1 MLYPDDIEYLKTY
14 NRRITLPKGEP
25 IGRGNLIFLLS
36 WDLDESIK
44 MINSKDNFMHGNR
57 YFYYY
62 FTYRYL
68 GMIKGRKYNIR
79 SFEERKSNYERI
91 EKETRLTHYPLN
103 RFTKKDIRNTY
114 FDLYKYMQIFF
125 TMTEKL
131 VPSMKMKAF
140 WEFFLPI
147 FKREDFQIY
156 HSKYILIDA
165 NNYTNFSGPLK
176 ETMKN
181 PLFILYYTMF
191 RNFDLIKD
199 FDMDFLIY
207 CGTHCM
213 KVNPSKCDEKSYK
226 VFLRELKRLF
236 QYTSN
241 EIDEELSEES
251 ITKKEEAENITSLIS
266 TKYNFTGSDE
276 SEKDTV
282 TNVARNV
289 KPEAKSVKKKEEKIT
304 SIPVVAKQ
312 ATSNETDPVQSKVND
327 TISKAVS
334 AVDEITPKEKKNS
347 KEEIAAID
355 RKIEQDLNNDKEL
368 IEKIYQSTMQKKV
381 VKSPA
386 SSARDEMLRKE
397 QLNLKVKDM
406 TIKDIEKIDAIHMP
420 IPTRDVSR
428 SLRTTNENVKNI
440 TFNNFEKTYNEK
452 VMPKDIVNSVLM
464 LNDKSIPLFLL
475 DVKVEDTSDELNYK
489 DTYTFTLEDT
499 NRQRHTIKVDIPK
512 FIDDKFMYLGGN
524 KKLIIKQNF
533 LFPVVK
539 TGPDTVQIV
548 TNYNKMFIR
557 RVDTKSLGSISR
569 LNKLIETN
577 DSVKKYFDFGNSY
590 ALNDGYITTI
600 EYDEFSKIAIEYHNN
615 GLHLMFGQKDIE
627 KYATEHNITI
637 PEKQMMIGTINN
649 RPVFIDLNTQK
660 TAANQ
665 SICDLIY
672 ESLNDQEKA
681 IYNKIKLPKRLMYT
695 KVKTMEQDI
704 PVMTLLCFW
713 EGIDTVLK
721 KAKIEYRLE
730 KTYPANLKPSESV
743 IRFSDCYMV
752 YEDDVP
758 TSLLMNGLKIIPT
771 EKYTIAS
778 FDTKEPYIDYFKK
791 VYGKIAIANSL
802 MNSYEFTLDPI
813 TIEVLEDINLPT
825 KLVDLMIYANGLL
838 ADSQYTPE
846 INQKL
851 YRIRSNEIIP
861 AILYDSIAKNY
872 ITFKNSNG
880 KKKLS
885 VPRDIVIKQVLK
897 LKTVEDYSTLNPL
910 LELERT
916 HSVSTRGWRGANL
929 DRSYTLEK
937 RTYDPSMIGIMGLS
951 SSPDGSV
958 GVAKTLTVEPCIKT
972 VRGYVDVKDG
982 NEIEKLK
989 DVNLFSP
996 AEMLVPLGVTR
1007 DDATRTGHSVKQSK
1021 HVIPV
1026 KNSSP
1031 VLISNGEEESCRFQ
1045 LSKDF
1050 VINAEQDG
1058 TIIDYNPKLKL
1069 MIAEYKDGTHQA
1081 INLAPNIVKNGG
1093 GGFFLS
1099 NELITDLKV
1108 GDKFKKNDILAWHK
1122 DFFTKDRFTGIRM
1135 NMGTLS
1141 KVAIMSTY
1149 NTYEDATF
1157 VTHKLSR
1164 DAASEMV
1171 FVRQVVIGKNSNVSF
1186 MLNVGDHVEIGDTL
1200 VQFDTSYDDSSL
1212 NEFLANLSMDPRL
1225 KDEVVENSKN
1235 SIKSKYA
1242 GVIEDI
1248 KMYSTVDL
1256 DELSSSLKMIFEK
1269 YYKGIKEKKKM
1280 LESYDP
1286 GSSIV
1291 KCGLLVN
1298 ETTKKIEPNKFG
1310 VVKGQ
1315 KVEDSVLIEF
1325 YIKHTELLEVGSKIA

>member
-14 NRRITLPKGEP
+14 NRRVALPKGDP
-25 IGRGNLIFLLS
+25 IGKGNLIFLLS

-44 MINSKDNFMHGNR
+44 MINNKDNFMNGNR

-62 FTYRYL
+62 FTYRYM
-68 GMIKGRKYNIR
+68 GVIKGKKYNIR
-79 SFEERKSNYERI
+79 SFEERKANYERI
-91 EKETRLTHYPLN
+91 EEETRLIHYPMN
-103 RFTKKDIRNTY
+103 NFIRKDIRNAY

-125 TMTEKL
+125 TMTERL
-131 VPSMKMKAF
+131 TPSMKMKAF
-140 WEFFLPI
+140 WDFFLPI
-147 FKREDFQIY
+147 FKREDIQLY
-156 HSKYILIDA
+156 KSKFILINAD
-165 NNYTNFSGPLK
+165 NYKNFSGPLK

-213 KVNPSKCDEKSYK
+213 KVNPSKCDDKSYR

-241 EIDEELSEES
+241 DIDKELSEES
-251 ITKKEEAENITSLIS
+251 IAKKEEVETISNMIS

-276 SEKDTV
+276 TDNETV
-282 TNVARNV
+282 TKVSKDV
-289 KPEAKSVKKKEEKIT
+289 KPRSTTSTTKSAKSKQPSVEPQDSSKTADPIQAKVNKTIAKAVSDVDKETSSTKKKSEEKI
-304 SIPVVAKQ
+304 
-312 ATSNETDPVQSKVND
+312 NE
-327 TISKAVS
+327 
-334 AVDEITPKEKKNS
+334 
-347 KEEIAAID
+347 ID
-355 RKIEQDLNNDKEL
+355 KKIEEDLNKDKEL
-368 IEKIYQSTMQKKV
+368 IEKIYQSTMQQKV
-381 VKSPA
+381 TKSPA

-397 QLNLKVKDM
+397 QVNLKVKNM
-406 TIKDIEKIDAIHMP
+406 TIKDIEKIDAVHMP

-428 SLRTTNENVKNI
+428 SLKTTNENVKEI
-440 TFNNFEKTYNEK
+440 KFNNFEKTYNEN

-464 LNDKSIPLFLL
+464 LNDKSLPLFLL

-489 DTYTFTLEDT
+489 ETYTFTLEDS

-577 DSVKKYFDFGNSY
+577 DSVKKYFEFGSSF
-590 ALNDGYITTI
+590 ALNENYVTTI
-600 EYDEFSKIAIEYHNN
+600 EYDEFSKFSIRYHKDD
-615 GLHLMFGQKDIE
+615 LTLMFEQKE
-627 KYATEHNITI
+627 TEEYIKTHNITV
-637 PEKQMMIGTINN
+637 PKNSMMVGLLKNKPI
-649 RPVFIDLNTQK
+649 FIDFNTQK
-660 TAANQ
+660 TEDGK

-672 ESLNDQEKA
+672 DSLDDNEKA
-681 IYNKIKLPKRLMYT
+681 IYSRIKAPKRLMYT

-713 EGIDTVLK
+713 EGMDIVLK
-721 KAKIEYRLE
+721 KANIDYRLE
-730 KTYPANLKPSESV
+730 KNYPADLKSSESV

-752 YEDDVP
+752 YEDNVS
-758 TSLLMNGLKIIPT
+758 TSLLMNGLKILPT
-771 EKYTIAS
+771 ENYTIAS

-825 KLVDLMIYANGLL
+825 KLVELMIYANNLL
-838 ADSQYTPE
+838 ADSQYTLE

-872 ITFKNSNG
+872 ITYKNSNG

-885 VPRDIVIKQVLK
+885 IPRDIVIKQVLK

-929 DRSYTLEK
+929 DRAYTVEK
-937 RTYDPSMIGIMGLS
+937 RTYDASMIGIMGLS
-951 SSPDGSV
+951 SSPDASV

-972 VRGYVDVKDG
+972 VRGYVDVKEGD
-982 NEIEKLK
+982 EIEKLK

-1031 VLISNGEEESCRFQ
+1031 VLISNGAEESCRFQ
-1045 LSKDF
+1045 LSSDF
-1050 VINAEQDG
+1050 VINADQDG
-1058 TIIDYNPKLKL
+1058 TIIDYNPKLKI
-1069 MIAEYKDGTHQA
+1069 MIAEYKDGTHRA

-1122 DFFTKDRFTGIRM
+1122 DFFTKDKFTGIRM

-1164 DAASEMV
+1164 DAATEMV

-1186 MLNVGDHVEIGDTL
+1186 ILNVGDHVEIGDTL

-1212 NEFLANLSMDPRL
+1212 NEFLANLSADPRL
-1225 KDEVVENSKN
+1225 KDEVFENSKN
-1235 SIKSKYA
+1235 TIKSKYA

-1256 DELSSSLKMIFEK
+1256 EELSPTLQKIFGE
-1269 YYKGIKEKKKM
+1269 YYKKIKEKKKM
-1280 LESYDP
+1280 LDSYDP
-1286 GSSIV
+1286 EGSIV